1 MSELLKSQEEFLTN
15 FNWHNFEEGIDAV
28 DESNLKEFED
38 LVSKTFIATDQEEV
52 VDGTVVRIT
61 DRDVI
66 VDINAKSEGVISL
79 NEFRY
84 NPSLKVGDTVEVLID
99 VREDK
104 TGQLVLSHRK
114 ARTIKSWDRV
124 ISANE
129 TGEIVNGFVKC
140 RTKGGMIVDVFGI
153 EAFLPGS
160 QIDVKPIR
168 DYDQYVNKTMEFKVV
183 KINHNSKM
191 LLFLIKRLLK
201 RISKS
206 RKKKSSV
213 NYKKDKY

>member
-1 MSELLKSQEEFLTN
+1 MAVLDKEQQAFLN
-15 FNWHNFEEGIDAV
+15 DFNWHNYSEGIDAV
-28 DESNLKEFED
+28 DEKNLQEFED
-38 LVSKTFIATDQEEV
+38 LVTKTFISTDQEEV
-52 VDGTVVRIT
+52 VEGFVVRIT
-61 DRDVI
+61 DRDAI

-84 NPSLKVGDTVEVLID
+84 NPGLKVGDKVEVLID

-124 ISANE
+124 IAANE
-129 TGEIVNGFVKC
+129 TGEIVQGFVKC

-168 DYDQYVNKTMEFKVV
+168 DYDVYVNKMME
-183 KINHNSKM
+183 
-191 LLFLIKRLLK
+191 
-201 RISKS
+201 
-206 RKKKSSV
+206 
-213 NYKKDKY
+213 